1 MAWHGIEQMS
11 SARAQPRSDMHRTAG
26 ALLGI
31 AGRGYM
37 DIVISFFLGILLGG
51 AVGFFT
57 AALKAAER
65 GDD

>member
-1 MAWHGIEQMS
+1 
-11 SARAQPRSDMHRTAG
+11 
-26 ALLGI
+26 
-31 AGRGYM
+31 M